1 MLCFSLWL
9 ENWGF
14 WSRWTI
20 QIWAVTYFTKRLML
34 RKWPK
39 IWGVIYYCGCWLF
52 MLLGTIWCLNIF
64 VSVLF
69 SSQQLLNWQWQTWSQ
84 ISVMAKKD
92 VLLGCFGVKSKE
104 FKTCKK
110 GTVKK
115 SPTSSSITCL
125 FLSKNHTEKKY
136 LIQILYRNLLIF
148 FSLLY

>member
-9 ENWGF
+9 QNWGF

-34 RKWPK
+34 RKRPK

-104 FKTCKK
+104 FKNCKK
-110 GTVKK
+110 GAVKK
-115 SPTSSSITCL
+115 VQPPAASPACFFPRI
-125 FLSKNHTEKKY
+125 
-136 LIQILYRNLLIF
+136 IQKR
-148 FSLLY
+148 ST